1 MTFEGLGSM
10 SAMLLIITIITI
22 GAVMALRNKMREN
35 AGINKIAEKKLE
47 EMKEQE
53 PDLPKEKE
61 QVDDVQNLLDDL
73 NKELDKEKE

>member
-1 MTFEGLGSM
+1 
-10 SAMLLIITIITI
+10 MLLIITIITI

>member
-1 MTFEGLGSM
+1 M
-10 SAMLLIITIITI
+10 SGMLVIITVITI

-35 AGINKIAEKKLE
+35 AGINKIAEKKIE

-53 PDLPKEKE
+53 PDLTEEKEK
-61 QVDDVQNLLDDL
+61 VDDVQNLLDNL

>member
-1 MTFEGLGSM
+1 
-10 SAMLLIITIITI
+10 
-22 GAVMALRNKMREN
+22 MALRNKMREN

-53 PDLPKEKE
+53 PDLTEEKEK
-61 QVDDVQNLLDDL
+61 VDDVQNLLDNL

>member
-1 MTFEGLGSM
+1 
-10 SAMLLIITIITI
+10 
-22 GAVMALRNKMREN
+22 MALRNKMREN

>member
-1 MTFEGLGSM
+1 
-10 SAMLLIITIITI
+10 MLVIITVITI

-35 AGINKIAEKKLE
+35 AGINKIAEKKIE

-53 PDLPKEKE
+53 PDLTEEKEK
-61 QVDDVQNLLDDL
+61 VDDVQNLLDNL